1 MAAIPVSPRIP
12 MPCHHQPQQR
22 DNRQYGALSRGRPR
36 SSVRTNI
43 PDPTG
48 ESVAVRVALSCRRG
62 VLVSVRLLVQVDL
75 AVVDIEALRRSVLE
89 RLESDIRRLDLQA
102 DFAEHK
108 ASLIN
113 GADERD
119 LAVMAFATEALLRS
133 IEELP
138 GVHVY
143 GTRASATEPW
153 PAAEDL

>member
-1 MAAIPVSPRIP
+1 M
-12 MPCHHQPQQR
+12 
-22 DNRQYGALSRGRPR
+22 
-36 SSVRTNI
+36 
-43 PDPTG
+43 
-48 ESVAVRVALSCRRG
+48 
-62 VLVSVRLLVQVDL
+62 RLLVQVDL